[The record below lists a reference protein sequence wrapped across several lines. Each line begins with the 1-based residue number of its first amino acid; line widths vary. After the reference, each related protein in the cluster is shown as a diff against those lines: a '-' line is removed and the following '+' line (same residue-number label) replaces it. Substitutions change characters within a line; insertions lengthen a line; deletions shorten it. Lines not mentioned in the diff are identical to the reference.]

1 MSINY
6 SILEHAV
13 KYRTTMFNIT
23 LNPCIKDRIYRLIII
38 GQLYCAVSNK

>member
-13 KYRTTMFNIT
+13 KYRTMFNIT
-23 LNPCIKDRIYRLIII
+23 LNPCIKDTIYHLIMI